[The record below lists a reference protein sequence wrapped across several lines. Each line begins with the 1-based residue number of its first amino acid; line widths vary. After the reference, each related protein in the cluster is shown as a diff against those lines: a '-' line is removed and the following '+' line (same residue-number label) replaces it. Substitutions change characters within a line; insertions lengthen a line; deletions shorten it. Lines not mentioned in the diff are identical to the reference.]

1 MLEQHLIQTRGF
13 KNLPGENGADGF
25 ELRIRSPY
33 YRGTWTNLI
42 HGVEVE
48 VDGERFAGDDI
59 TWSIEGRDYTAEEL
73 RTSTTARWP
82 LTEAATLRVPKP
94 GGLSVGIHDV
104 NVALM
109 FRMSYIPIELQPQTW
124 TATRKATIVR

>member
-1 MLEQHLIQTRGF
+1 MLEQSMIQAKGF
-13 KNLPGENGADGF
+13 RNAESSGEPTAF
-25 ELRIRSPY
+25 EVRIRSPY

-42 HGVEVE
+42 DGVRVE
-48 VDGERFAGDDI
+48 VDGETFPSESI
-59 TWSIEGRDYTAEEL
+59 VWSISGTDYTADEL
-73 RTSTTARWP
+73 RESDTARWP

-104 NVALM
+104 TVALS
-109 FRMSYIPIELQPQTW
+109 FRMSYIPVELQPQTW

>member
-1 MLEQHLIQTRGF
+1 MLEQSMIQARGF
-13 KNLPGENGADGF
+13 RNVGSAGDATGF

-42 HGVEVE
+42 EGVRVE
-48 VDGERFAGDDI
+48 VDGESFPGEAI
-59 TWSIEGRDYTAEEL
+59 TWSIEGNDYTAEQL
-73 RTSTTARWP
+73 RDSSEARWP
-82 LTEAATLRVPKP
+82 LTEAATLRVGKR

-104 NVALM
+104 TVALS

-124 TATRKATIVR
+124 TTTRKGTIVR